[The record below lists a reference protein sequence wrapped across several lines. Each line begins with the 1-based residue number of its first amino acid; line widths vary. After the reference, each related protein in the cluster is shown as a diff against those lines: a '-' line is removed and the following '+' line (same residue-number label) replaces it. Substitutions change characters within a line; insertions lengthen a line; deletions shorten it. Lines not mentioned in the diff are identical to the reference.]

1 MRLLTANECN
11 AIDEYAINTLKI
23 AQSVLMERAAT
34 GVATTILKFA
44 KPSDKVLILSGGGNN
59 GGDGIALA
67 RILKKAG
74 CNADVVLLKD
84 IDSCKDSIRH
94 QVKLLGEAGATY
106 LTEIPDTK
114 YEIIVDAILGVGL
127 TKAPRENLAHAIAY
141 INQKGAE
148 GAKIVSIDIPSGVNT
163 DTGETPGEAVKADV
177 TVTFTALK
185 PGLISHPGRELC
197 GRVFV
202 SSIGVEDVVKLLYP
216 DEYARFC
223 YDPGTVKLKKRPVNG
238 NKGSFH
244 RVGVIAG
251 SKAMSGACILCSEAA
266 LRGGAGLVDVYTHAD
281 NKTILATSV
290 PEAIHH
296 FYEDSTD
303 FSDAFTGDLSKDD
316 VIVLGPGLSMGDCAK
331 AIVKGILSQ
340 DLNKPLIL
348 DADALNI
355 ISASDELKQLLKAY
369 SAKNTVVITPHPK
382 EFSRLSGLGVS
393 EILSNYENH
402 VSAFAKEWNV
412 ILVGK
417 GNPTIVS
424 DGVHIYYNVSG
435 NDGMATAGSGDV
447 LSGILGAFLLNE
459 ENAFDGVCKAV
470 YAHGLSGDYQLNN
483 YGHRGMIARDLIEGI
498 KKLEEN

>member
-11 AIDEYAINTLKI
+11 AIDEYDINTLGI
-23 AQSVLMERAAT
+23 PQSVLMERAAS
-34 GVATTILKFA
+34 GVANTILTIA
-44 KPSDKVLILSGGGNN
+44 KPSDNVLILSGGGNN

-74 CNADVVLLKD
+74 CKADVVLLKD
-84 IDSCKDSIRH
+84 IDSCKESIRH
-94 QVKLLGEAGATY
+94 QAALLQEAGGMH

-127 TKAPRENLAHAIAY
+127 TKAPRENLAHAIAF

-185 PGLISHPGRELC
+185 AGLISHPGRELC
-197 GRVFV
+197 GKVYV

-223 YDPGTVKLKKRPVNG
+223 YDPETVKLKKRPVDG

-244 RVGVIAG
+244 RVGVVAG
-251 SKAMSGACILCSEAA
+251 SRAMSGACILCSEAV
-266 LRGGAGLVDVYTHAD
+266 LRSGAGLVDVYTHAE
-281 NKTILATSV
+281 NKVILATSV

-296 FYEDSTD
+296 FYDDETD
-303 FSDAFTGDLSKDD
+303 LTDAFAGDLAKDD
-316 VIVLGPGLSMGDCAK
+316 VIILGPGLSTQECAK
-331 AIVKGILSQ
+331 AIVKGILSSGA
-340 DLNKPLIL
+340 DKPLIL

-355 ISASDELKQLLKAY
+355 LSASEELKQLFKAY

-382 EFSRLSGLGVS
+382 EFSRLCGIGVS
-393 EILSNYENH
+393 EILSDYENC
-402 VSAFAKEWNV
+402 VRRFAEEWNV

-424 DGVHIYYNVSG
+424 DGKHTYYNVSG

-447 LSGILGAFLLNE
+447 LSGIIGAFLPNE

-470 YAHGLSGDYQLNN
+470 YAHGLSGDYQLKN